1 MSIPQNTMQTCTDM
15 LVEAG
20 VIDSKLGAADSK
32 LTNLR
37 DALVRIH
44 WAYCDLDS
52 PSRENFK
59 RLCGDR
65 KFHEVLAMIASAE
78 YTPMLRDKHNLNNDL

>member
-20 VIDSKLGAADSK
+20 VSDSR

-65 KFHEVLAMIASAE
+65 KFHEVLEMIASAE
-78 YTPMLRDKHNLNNDL
+78 YTPLLRDKHNLNNDL

>member
-20 VIDSKLGAADSK
+20 VADSK